1 MPCVVRSAWK
11 NVVQNSR
18 IQRIDVAMDFR
29 RVTDAHACRSYI
41 LDLSSFNDG
50 RLSDT
55 LNYRVSAHRF

>member
-1 MPCVVRSAWK
+1 MSCVARSAWK

-41 LDLSSFNDG
+41 LDLSSFNDSK
-50 RLSDT
+50 LSDA
-55 LNYRVSAHRF
+55 LNYRISAHNF